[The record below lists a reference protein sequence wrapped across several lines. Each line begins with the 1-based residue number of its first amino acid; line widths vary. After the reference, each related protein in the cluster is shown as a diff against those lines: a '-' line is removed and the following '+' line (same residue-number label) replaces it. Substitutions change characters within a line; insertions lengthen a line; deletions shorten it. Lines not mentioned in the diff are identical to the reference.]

1 MKLVHLIF
9 VPLFLV
15 YANPLESRGAN
26 NGCPAPNG
34 CAGICVSKTNLKG
47 EVKDYCNTPNAQFPC
62 GNRRNGI
69 KSYRMGIRRLGVQP
83 TAPKHALTFALDE
96 ARARANRDRFLAVR
110 GVRRPGDLVYVKVE
124 NNRRKG
130 FWPIRGT

>member
-34 CAGICVSKTNLKG
+34 CAGICVSKTNPKG

-69 KSYRMGIRRLGVQP
+69 KSYCGGLKNQAC
-83 TAPKHALTFALDE
+83 TAYGNQETWCPADCPETCTGKAYKPLPE
-96 ARARANRDRFLAVR
+96 VCS
-110 GVRRPGDLVYVKVE
+110 
-124 NNRRKG
+124 
-130 FWPIRGT
+130 